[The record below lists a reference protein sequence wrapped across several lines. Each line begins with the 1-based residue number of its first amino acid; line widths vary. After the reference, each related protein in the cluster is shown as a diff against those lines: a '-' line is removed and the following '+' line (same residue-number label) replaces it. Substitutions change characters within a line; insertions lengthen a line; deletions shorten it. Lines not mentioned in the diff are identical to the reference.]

1 MVFEK
6 QSIDFLAK
14 ANAEYLYEMSLQ
26 QYKCLQNHFGNSQ

>member
-14 ANAEYLYEMSLQ
+14 ANAEYLYEISLQ
-26 QYKCLQNHFGNSQ
+26 QYECLQNHFGNSQ

>member
-14 ANAEYLYEMSLQ
+14 ANAEYLYEISLQ
-26 QYKCLQNHFGNSQ
+26 QNECLQSHFGNSQ